1 MCKHTQVLEAMRTAV
16 VTASKY
22 VPSQE
27 LGAQIVAY
35 EALLDD
41 HYAEDY
47 CGVCCLGYREGG
59 YLYHETE
66 RMWMDKVLATVSSY
80 VKARQEYLD
89 KVRLA
94 PWERELLGL

>member
-16 VTASKY
+16 VTASSY
-22 VPSQE
+22 TPCPE

-35 EALLDD
+35 EALLDE
-41 HYAEDY
+41 HYEEDT
-47 CGVCCLGYREGG
+47 CSVCSHGYQEGG

-94 PWERELLGL
+94 PWEKELLGL